1 MADPVELVRRLCVR
15 FPPRPSPPQRSRPP
29 PPPQPRCL
37 VRARLRLQLG
47 SSLSLRCRALDAS
60 KPAAVE
66 GEQSEEEE
74 DDEEPYFSVT
84 SSRLSEVDYLG
95 ESTKG
100 DLNVR
105 LDALGMFRPL

>member
-1 MADPVELVRRLCVR
+1 M
-15 FPPRPSPPQRSRPP
+15 
-29 PPPQPRCL
+29 
-37 VRARLRLQLG
+37 ARLRLPG
-47 SSLSLRCRALDAS
+47 SPLSLRCGALDAS
-60 KPAAVE
+60 KPAAVQR
-66 GEQSEEEE
+66 EQSEED

-105 LDALGMFRPL
+105 QRHLDALGEFLPSETQNCVVMLDC

>member
-1 MADPVELVRRLCVR
+1 MADSVELVRRLCLR
-15 FPPRPSPPQRSRPP
+15 RLPPRPSPQPQRSRS
-29 PPPQPRCL
+29 PRCL
-37 VRARLRLQLG
+37 LRAPLRLPRPP
-47 SSLSLRCRALDAS
+47 LSLRCRALDAS

-66 GEQSEEEE
+66 GERSEE
-74 DDEEPYFSVT
+74 DDDDEESYFSVT

-105 LDALGMFRPL
+105 REHLEAFGEFRPL

>member
-1 MADPVELVRRLCVR
+1 MADPVDLVRRLCIR
-15 FPPRPSPPQRSRPP
+15 FPPPPQRSRPP
-29 PPPQPRCL
+29 SLQTRCL
-37 VRARLRLQLG
+37 VRARLRLQG
-47 SSLSLRCRALDAS
+47 SLLSLRCRALDAS
-60 KPAAVE
+60 NPAAVE
-66 GEQSEEEE
+66 REQSEDYD

-105 LDALGMFRPL
+105 QRHLDALGEFLPL

>member
-15 FPPRPSPPQRSRPP
+15 FPPQRSRPP

-37 VRARLRLQLG
+37 VRPRLRLQLG
-47 SSLSLRCRALDAS
+47 SPLSLRCRALDAS

-66 GEQSEEEE
+66 GEQSEEEEE